1 MSELKWERIPKA
13 EYKHIITLID
23 SFNYAG
29 LINIHDKYKLSNVS
43 YCCGNAVLSLYDK
56 FKIKKNQK
64 YFLNDQ

>member
-1 MSELKWERIPKA
+1 MKKWQNFIGNESKKA

-56 FKIKKNQK
+56 FKLKKNQK
-64 YFLNDQ
+64 YF